1 MAAAVETPL
10 VIRFSST
17 IKESADGAETPE
29 EDTRQNIGNDRQPG
43 PVSPNRGARSM
54 EAHTKKGK
62 GYEGSGEDRESSKWR
77 RRHR

>member
-1 MAAAVETPL
+1 MATTVETPL

-29 EDTRQNIGNDRQPG
+29 DTRQNIDNDRQPG

-77 RRHR
+77 WRHR